1 MQVLADSSIENE
13 LSNHVRQDTDFV
25 LAVRENCE
33 PTRSGGPV
41 QPLTS
46 VEACLPVM
54 RIIAQI
60 QESIDAQQLSQEES
74 PGPSV
79 TQVAAVLA
87 APPAARGESVVLTV
101 SASQ

>member
-25 LAVRENCE
+25 AAVRENCE

-60 QESIDAQQLSQEES
+60 QESIEAQQLSQEEL
-74 PGPSV
+74 SV

-87 APPAARGESVVLTV
+87 TPSVARSESVILTV

>member
-25 LAVRENCE
+25 AAGRENCE

-60 QESIDAQQLSQEES
+60 QESIEAQQLSQEES
-74 PGPSV
+74 ELSV

-87 APPAARGESVVLTV
+87 APPVARGESVILTV